1 MTIDQAIAMADA
13 LRPNLL
19 GDGEK
24 ARWVIEL
31 EDRLERELGREARSL
46 RWPEDGGVTL
56 AAQGGYEDV
65 YVLWLCARIDLALRE
80 YDNWNNMASIL
91 NALIDDYK
99 KQCLRDEAP
108 APKQAR
114 GVWRRRV

>member
-1 MTIDQAIAMADA
+1 MPYR
-13 LRPNLL
+13 LRFSASTN
-19 GDGEK
+19 DE
-24 ARWVIEL
+24 IF
-31 EDRLERELGREARSL
+31 
-46 RWPEDGGVTL
+46 VTVG
-56 AAQGGYEDV
+56 ASEG
-65 YVLWLCARIDLALRE
+65 IDLALRA